1 MKHSNKENISG
12 FINFVVD
19 ISIDVDEESRHT
31 RSNIGKV
38 KKWKLITLWFM
49 IVISVMKNS
58 ITMEVFIDLV
68 LKMKNTYCSANV
80 NRYRDNAKG

>member
-19 ISIDVDEESRHT
+19 ISTDVDEESRHT

-38 KKWKLITLWFM
+38 EKWKLTILWFM
-49 IVISVMKNS
+49 MVISVMKNS
-58 ITMEVFIDLV
+58 ITMEVFIEDV
-68 LKMKNTYCSANV
+68 LKKYWRWRTLIAQQM
-80 NRYRDNAKG
+80 

>member
-19 ISIDVDEESRHT
+19 IGTDVDEESRHT

-38 KKWKLITLWFM
+38 EKWKLTILWFM
-49 IVISVMKNS
+49 MVISVMKNS
-58 ITMEVFIDLV
+58 ITMEVFIEDV
-68 LKMKNTYCSANV
+68 LKKYWRWRTLIAQQM
-80 NRYRDNAKG
+80 

>member
-19 ISIDVDEESRHT
+19 IGTDVDEESRHT

-38 KKWKLITLWFM
+38 EKWKLTILWFM
-49 IVISVMKNS
+49 MVISVMKNS
-58 ITMEVFIDLV
+58 MTMEVFIEDV
-68 LKMKNTYCSANV
+68 LKKYWRWRTLIAQQM
-80 NRYRDNAKG
+80 

>member
-38 KKWKLITLWFM
+38 EKWKLIILWFM
-49 IVISVMKNS
+49 MVISVMKNS
-58 ITMEVFIDLV
+58 ITMEVFIEDV
-68 LKMKNTYCSANV
+68 LKKYWRWRTLIAQQM
-80 NRYRDNAKG
+80 

>member
-1 MKHSNKENISG
+1 MKSNILKNNIGRLWAVVFCSTLTVCSTLNVLIFRIRSEMKHSNKENSG

-38 KKWKLITLWFM
+38 EKWKLITL
-49 IVISVMKNS
+49 
-58 ITMEVFIDLV
+58 
-68 LKMKNTYCSANV
+68 
-80 NRYRDNAKG
+80 

>member
-38 KKWKLITLWFM
+38 EKWKLITLWFM
-49 IVISVMKNS
+49 MVISVMKYS

-68 LKMKNTYCSANV
+68 LKMKNIYCSANV

>member
-38 KKWKLITLWFM
+38 EKWKLIILWLM
-49 IVISVMKNS
+49 MVISVMKNS
-58 ITMEVFIDLV
+58 ITVEVFIEDV
-68 LKMKNTYCSANV
+68 LKKYWRWRTLIAQQM
-80 NRYRDNAKG
+80 

>member
-12 FINFVVD
+12 FINFVVG

-38 KKWKLITLWFM
+38 EKWKLITL
-49 IVISVMKNS
+49 
-58 ITMEVFIDLV
+58 
-68 LKMKNTYCSANV
+68 
-80 NRYRDNAKG
+80 

>member
-1 MKHSNKENISG
+1 MKHSNKENISR

-38 KKWKLITLWFM
+38 EKWKLITLWFM
-49 IVISVMKNS
+49 MVMSVMKYS

-68 LKMKNTYCSANV
+68 LKMKNIYCSANV
-80 NRYRDNAKG
+80 NRYRDKAKG